1 MNSTLTEFFKTGICC
16 ILPLAFFINCSE
28 PENIDIHLSLSE
40 FEDQLLTHEGNNTST
55 SELDGKYLGIYFSSY
70 YCPPCRD
77 FTPKLVEFREKH
89 ADEFEVVF
97 VSSDFEEDDQFN
109 YIKEANM
116 KFLTLPIDSNVS
128 FHLSEK
134 LGVEGIPS
142 VAIVSP
148 TGKVLT
154 LKGTDHIS
162 DNSENALSDWKSLSQ
177 K

>member
-1 MNSTLTEFFKTGICC
+1 M
-16 ILPLAFFINCSE
+16 
-28 PENIDIHLSLSE
+28 
-40 FEDQLLTHEGNNTST
+40 
-55 SELDGKYLGIYFSSY
+55 
-70 YCPPCRD
+70 
-77 FTPKLVEFREKH
+77 
-89 ADEFEVVF
+89 F
-97 VSSDFEEDDQFN
+97 VSSDFEEEDQFN
-109 YIKEANM
+109 YIKEAKM

-154 LKGTDHIS
+154 LKGTDHTR
-162 DNSENALSDWKSLSQ
+162 DNSENALSDWKSISQ

>member
-1 MNSTLTEFFKTGICC
+1 M
-16 ILPLAFFINCSE
+16 
-28 PENIDIHLSLSE
+28 
-40 FEDQLLTHEGNNTST
+40 
-55 SELDGKYLGIYFSSY
+55 
-70 YCPPCRD
+70 
-77 FTPKLVEFREKH
+77 
-89 ADEFEVVF
+89 F
-97 VSSDFEEDDQFN
+97 VSSDFEEEDQFN

-162 DNSENALSDWKSLSQ
+162 DNSENAPASRVRDGTSILKWYRRFSQ
-177 K
+177 DNSKDNWGELIKLVSENNQETKTIIEEKLTDEKYKEFLKTKN

>member
-1 MNSTLTEFFKTGICC
+1 MYFALGF
-16 ILPLAFFINCSE
+16 FFINCSE

-55 SELDGKYLGIYFSSY
+55 SELDGKYLGIYFPSY

-142 VAIVSP
+142 LAIVSP

-154 LKGTDHIS
+154 LKEPIILVIIQRTHFQIGNHLAKNNLTDFEIQ
-162 DNSENALSDWKSLSQ
+162 L
-177 K
+177 